1 MRTIFKKYFL
11 AGLAVVLPLVIT
23 YLILKFLIVSADQ
36 LIISM
41 LPERIQPQ
49 RLIGRDIPGL
59 GLIVTI
65 TLILGAGFLTR
76 LYIGR
81 KLMHLGDRIIS
92 KIPIGAGIYS
102 AMKQFMGTFFKDKD
116 QQFKSVVVVE
126 YPRRNSWVLGFV
138 TKSPEKHIL
147 DVDDREW
154 LTIFIPTTPNPTSGF
169 LIMAPAE
176 ETKAVDITTDEAF
189 KFIISGGYIQ
199 KKNERPSPDKASA
212 TPFK

>member
-1 MRTIFKKYFL
+1 MKKIFKKYFL

-36 LIISM
+36 LIISI

-59 GLIVTI
+59 GFIVTI
-65 TLILGAGFLTR
+65 TLILSAGFLTR
-76 LYIGR
+76 LYMGR
-81 KLMHLGDRIIS
+81 KLMRLGDRIIS
-92 KIPIGAGIYS
+92 KIPVGAGIYN
-102 AMKQFMGTFFKDKD
+102 AIKQFMGTFISDKD

-126 YPRRNSWVLGFV
+126 YPRRDSWVLGFV
-138 TKSPEKHIL
+138 TKSPGKHIL
-147 DVDDREW
+147 NVDDREW

-169 LIMAPAE
+169 LIMVPAE
-176 ETKAVDITTDEAF
+176 ETRALDISTDEAF

-199 KKNERPSPDKASA
+199 KKNNEIKPSSEASA
-212 TPFK
+212 HSK